1 MFFPMRRWITIW
13 AGAGVLLAGAAYRFA
28 PHTPDHQYV
37 RLVLTVF
44 PWAALWAS
52 LVANAAL
59 PSSLRRVHHVT
70 VGAILAL
77 MVVGCTYHFARAGD
91 SLTPLSLR
99 MFLLVGMGA
108 GLFALF
114 GTGWAVVASMSWQ
127 RTRKS
132 GVLADPRLV

>member
-1 MFFPMRRWITIW
+1 MFFPMRQWLIIW
-13 AGAGVLLAGAAYRFA
+13 AGAGLLLTGAAYRFT

-37 RLVLTVF
+37 RLVISVF

-77 MVVGCTYHFARAGD
+77 MVVGCTYLFARAND

-99 MFLLVGMGA
+99 MFLLGGMGA

>member
-13 AGAGVLLAGAAYRFA
+13 ACAGVLLAGAAYRFA
-28 PHTPDHQYV
+28 PHSPERDYV

-70 VGAILAL
+70 VGAILML
-77 MVVGCTYHFARAGD
+77 MVVGCTYLFARAND

-99 MFLLVGMGA
+99 LYLLAGMGA
-108 GLFALF
+108 ALFALF